1 MLLEFTPLEFETDE
15 KALSIYVVIII
26 RIYSVGVWNK
36 AAWRSC
42 GKHWNLLEFT
52 PLEFETDPAG
62 SFVARLELEFTPL
75 EFETLLGFCDEVR
88 PISLEFTPLE
98 FETCYL

>member
-1 MLLEFTPLEFETDE
+1 M
-15 KALSIYVVIII
+15 KHNAKVVT
-26 RIYSVGVWNK
+26 SDDK
-36 AAWRSC
+36 E
-42 GKHWNLLEFT
+42 LEFT